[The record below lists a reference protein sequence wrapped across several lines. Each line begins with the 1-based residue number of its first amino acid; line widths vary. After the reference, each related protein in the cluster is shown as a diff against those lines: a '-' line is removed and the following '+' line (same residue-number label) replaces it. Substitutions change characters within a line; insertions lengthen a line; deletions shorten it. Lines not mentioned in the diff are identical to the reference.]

1 MAKHEVG
8 SDLRQAGAQAAR
20 QVQAGVAGGVRRAA
34 PWLEALA
41 RFGYA
46 SKGVVYAA
54 VGLLALGT
62 ALGGRSGAADSQAV
76 FTRVQDLPLG
86 GALLWLLAV
95 GLLGYAA
102 WQLVRALLDPE
113 GQGTRPGGAA
123 RRAGYLVSGLVNV
136 GLAFAAMRLGTGEG
150 NSGQNLARQVL
161 EWPGGPLLLGLAGLA
176 LLGAGAAQL
185 VSAVRGKFMEGIALR
200 DQAARHADLVRR
212 VGQFG
217 TAARGLVLGAVGAF
231 VLSAALRDNAARVRD
246 TGSVLD
252 WLRDQPA
259 GPWLLGLVALGT
271 LAYGLWCFVQAAYRR
286 IRVGA

>member
-8 SDLRQAGAQAAR
+8 SDLRQAGAQAAQ
-20 QVQAGVAGGVRRAA
+20 QVQAGVTGGVRRAA

-62 ALGGRSGAADSQAV
+62 ALGGRTGTADSQAV

-86 GALLWLLAV
+86 GVLLWLLAV

-123 RRAGYLVSGLVNV
+123 RRAGYLVSGVVNV
-136 GLAFAAMRLGTGEG
+136 GLALAAVRLGTGGG
-150 NSGQNLARQVL
+150 NPGQNLARQVL

-185 VSAVRGKFMEGIALR
+185 VSAARGKFMEGVALR

-217 TAARGLVLGAVGAF
+217 IAARGLVLGGVGAF
-231 VLSAALRDNAARVRD
+231 LLSAAFRDNAARVRD

-286 IRVGA
+286 IRVGV